1 MTATP
6 IYSDASSSV
15 EDRASDLIDRMDLDE
30 KLAQLGAVR
39 FPDLMKAHRFDE
51 ESALQV
57 IPHGIGQV
65 TRIGATTGLQPA
77 QSAELVNQIQRL
89 VVERTRLGIPVVVH
103 EESLAGYCARDATV
117 FPQALALASAWDPD
131 LMEEVASVV
140 RRQLMAVGARQS
152 LAPVLDVARDPRW
165 GRLEETYGEDPVLA
179 GVLGAAYVRGMQTG
193 DLFHGVLATGK
204 HFLAHSLSE
213 GGRNHATVQLGP
225 RELREV
231 YAEPFAAA
239 IREAGLASVM
249 SSYSSID
256 GLPGSGSADVLTH
269 LLRGELGFE
278 GFAVADYSAVTLLAS
293 YHKVAADSSEA
304 AVKAITAGL
313 DLELPALDCYGQ
325 PLKAAIVSGQVPM
338 AVVDTAVRRVLI
350 WKLKLGLF
358 ESPYVDTGRVS
369 AVFDDPGNADLARR
383 AATKGIVMLSNN
395 GVLPLRPDL
404 GVVAV
409 IGPAA
414 DDRRLLQGDYHYP
427 AHQELLLE
435 TVDAHA
441 GNGHATGDGATGDGN
456 KAGNGAGA
464 AKDAAA
470 DGDETEEFSDFI
482 VLPSGRGAFKP
493 GAYYTEHITPLE
505 GIRAALGPG
514 ARIVFEKGCEVQGD
528 DRGGLPAAA
537 GAAATA
543 DVAIVVVGGRSGLD
557 RRSTVGEGRDA
568 TDLRLTGVQEELVE
582 AVTKTGTPT
591 VVVVMSGRAHALSQV
606 ANEASALLMAW
617 PLGEQGG
624 NALADVLSGKAE
636 PGGRLAVTLPR
647 VAGQVPLYHS
657 HRAGGARSMFFGDYT
672 DSSHTPLFYF
682 GHGLGYT
689 EFEQSDLVVEGTD
702 TTSPVSV
709 RLTVTNTGA
718 RPGEEVVQLYVSDLV
733 ASVARP
739 ELYLIGFARVG
750 LQPGES
756 RSVHFEVHPSRLAFF
771 DESMRFVVEPGQFRF
786 ATGVS
791 AGALRQESVVRL
803 TGEVARYSQRS
814 VVAVKSTL
822 GQPYAVGRQ

>member
-1 MTATP
+1 M
-6 IYSDASSSV
+6 
-15 EDRASDLIDRMDLDE
+15 
-30 KLAQLGAVR
+30 
-39 FPDLMKAHRFDE
+39 
-51 ESALQV
+51 
-57 IPHGIGQV
+57 
-65 TRIGATTGLQPA
+65 
-77 QSAELVNQIQRL
+77 
-89 VVERTRLGIPVVVH
+89 H

-117 FPQALALASAWDPD
+117 FPQALALASAWDPE

-140 RRQLMAVGARQS
+140 RRQLMAVGARHS
-152 LAPVLDVARDPRW
+152 LAPVLDVAHDPRW

-179 GVLGAAYVRGMQTG
+179 GVLGTAYVRGMQTS

-213 GGRNHATVQLGP
+213 GGRNHAPVQIGP

-249 SSYSSID
+249 SSYSCID
-256 GLPGSGSADVLTH
+256 GLPGSGSAEILTT

-278 GFAVADYSAVTLLAS
+278 GIAVADYSAISLLHS
-293 YHKVAADSSEA
+293 YHRVAAGRSEA

-313 DLELPALDCYGQ
+313 DLELPALDCYGE
-325 PLKAAIVSGQVPM
+325 PLKAAVTSGKVPM

-350 WKLKLGLF
+350 CKLKLGLF
-358 ESPYVDTGRVS
+358 EAPYVDTGRVS
-369 AVFDDPGNADLARR
+369 AVFEDPGNVALARK

-395 GVLPLRPDL
+395 GVLPLRPGL

-435 TVDAHA
+435 PAEAHA
-441 GNGHATGDGATGDGN
+441 HNGHSNGDSN

-464 AKDAAA
+464 RDGADKDVAPK
-470 DGDETEEFSDFI
+470 DGVTDGSEPQEFSEFI
-482 VLPSGRGAFKP
+482 VLPSGLGTFRP
-493 GAYYTEHITPLE
+493 GAYFTEHVTPLE
-505 GIRAALGPG
+505 GLRTALGTR
-514 ARIVFEKGCEVQGD
+514 ARIVYEKGCEVRGD
-528 DRGGLPAAA
+528 DRGGLPAAV
-537 GAAATA
+537 GAAAAA
-543 DVAIVVVGGRSGLD
+543 DVAVVFVGGRSGLD
-557 RRSTVGEGRDA
+557 KRSTVGEARDA
-568 TDLRLTGVQEELVE
+568 ADLRLSGVQEDLVE
-582 AVTKTGTPT
+582 AVSKTGTPT

-606 ANEASALLMAW
+606 ANEASALLVAW

-624 NALADVLSGKAE
+624 NALADVLTGEAE

-647 VAGQVPLYHS
+647 ATGQVPLYHS
-657 HRAGGARSMFFGDYT
+657 HRSGGARTMFYGDYT
-672 DSSHTPLFYF
+672 DSSHTPLFCF

-689 EFEQSDLVVEGTD
+689 EFEQSELVVDGTD
-702 TTSPVSV
+702 TISPISV
-709 RLTVTNTGA
+709 RVTVTNTGT
-718 RPGEEVVQLYVSDLV
+718 RPGEEVVQLYVSDLL

-739 ELYLIGFARVG
+739 ELSLVSFARAA
-750 LQPGES
+750 LAPGES
-756 RSVHFEVHPSRLAFF
+756 RRVHFEVHPSRLAFF
-771 DESMRFVVEPGQFRF
+771 DEAMRFVVEPGQFRF

-791 AGALRQESVVRL
+791 AAVLRQERVVTL

-814 VVAVKSTL
+814 VVSVRASL
-822 GQPYAVGRQ
+822 GEPYPAGRTPFA